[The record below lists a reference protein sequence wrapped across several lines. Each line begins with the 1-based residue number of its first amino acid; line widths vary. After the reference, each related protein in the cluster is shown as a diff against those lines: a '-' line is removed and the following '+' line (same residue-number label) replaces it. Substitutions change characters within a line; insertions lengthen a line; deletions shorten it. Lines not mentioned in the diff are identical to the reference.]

1 MYAMMYVLCSMYLCF
16 EQWKE
21 CPFRFL
27 YSEAKD
33 KFHACRTII
42 YILILILIHRTKLNN
57 TQNEVESEYCALP
70 TKYTQKKVCVL
81 TSRFSGL
88 MSRWT
93 MLRVWRYLMALA
105 RLKSMPLASLSVYLL
120 DDVMAS
126 NRSPPWCKWT
136 VHGQNEQKGRITKT
150 NLTQETKWWAFYSC
164 L

>member
-1 MYAMMYVLCSMYLCF
+1 MDVCDDVCSMYLCF
-16 EQWKE
+16 EQWNK

-27 YSEAKD
+27 YSEAKE
-33 KFHACRTII
+33 KCHACRTIKS
-42 YILILILIHRTKLNN
+42 ILILIVIHRTTLNN
-57 TQNEVESEYCALP
+57 TLLNN
-70 TKYTQKKVCVL
+70 TKLKVNIVHNIKDVSLRNIHRKKISVL

-126 NRSPPWCKWT
+126 NRSPP
-136 VHGQNEQKGRITKT
+136 
-150 NLTQETKWWAFYSC
+150 
-164 L
+164 